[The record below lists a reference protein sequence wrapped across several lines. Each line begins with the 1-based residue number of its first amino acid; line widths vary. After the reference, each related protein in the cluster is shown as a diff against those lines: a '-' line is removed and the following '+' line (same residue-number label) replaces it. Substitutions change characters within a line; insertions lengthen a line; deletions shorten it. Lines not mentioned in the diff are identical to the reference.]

1 MKQVF
6 VIVVEHDDSIP
17 YNEKEVKSV
26 IEDPIMGLGLGVR
39 ATVMPGSSIKRVQIL
54 EEAE

>member
-6 VIVVEHDDSIP
+6 VVLLEHDDSIP

-26 IEDPIMGLGLGVR
+26 IEDPIMGLGQGVT
-39 ATVMPGSSIKRVQIL
+39 ATVMPGSSIKRVQIA
-54 EEAE
+54 EAAE

>member
-6 VIVVEHDDSIP
+6 VVVLEHDDSIP

-26 IEDPIMGLGLGVR
+26 IEDPIMGLGQGVE
-39 ATVMPGSSIKRVQIL
+39 ATVMPGSSMKRVQVL
-54 EEAE
+54 EKAE